1 MPRKRKKAPVE
12 EVQLDDDEYDTL
24 ALQSLLPCREKQI
37 NDLLSL
43 MGKPYHYTVPSIFMY
58 GHSSCGKSVVLE
70 SIMEYFEFPHVVVN
84 CVECYTTSILFQE
97 VLRGLYFHSK
107 ADDLRSGFDPP
118 KKCENANDFVRWLKK
133 MITHFYSEETTY
145 IILSKADRLRDRE
158 ANLIPALLN
167 LQELTSCNVCVIFES
182 EVTWEKYYSSIAGK
196 SPFIMFFSDYTKE
209 ELQKILA
216 LLRPPDSVEDF
227 YKDYVGI
234 VLSVFYT
241 ACRDLRELRHLAEIN
256 FQIYCEPI
264 KKGDA
269 TELDKHKLWKNIE
282 PYLKNALH
290 SLYLREISSS
300 EWTSLHVKS
309 TEVDGVE
316 LPSNF
321 KDLEL
326 TSTIPKRAKSGIVEL
341 PFYSKFLV
349 IAAYLASY
357 NPVKTD
363 IRFFV
368 KSAGKNK
375 KTLKSMKKDE
385 QKSAHLRGPKAFPLD
400 RLMAIFYS
408 IVDGKVPPTANIFSQ
423 ITSLVSLHLL
433 SQVGHEDQIDSPK
446 YKCIVSLDFV
456 KAISRTVNFD
466 VIRYLYDFI

>member
-1 MPRKRKKAPVE
+1 MPKKRKNVSVE
-12 EVQLDDDEYDTL
+12 DHPEEDDYDTQ
-24 ALQSLLPCREKQI
+24 ALHSLLPCREKQI
-37 NDLLSL
+37 SDLLTL
-43 MGKPYHYTVPSIFMY
+43 MGEPYQYTVSSIFMY
-58 GHSSCGKSVVLE
+58 GHASCGKSVVLE
-70 SIMEYFEFPHVVVN
+70 SIMEYYELPHVVVN
-84 CVECYTTSILFQE
+84 CVECYTTNILYQE

-107 ADDLRSGFDPP
+107 ADDARSEFVPP
-118 KKCENANDFVRWLKK
+118 KKCENTNDFVRFLKK
-133 MITHFYSEETTY
+133 MLTSFFPNETTY

-158 ANLIPALLN
+158 VNLIPALLN
-167 LQELTSCNVCVIFES
+167 LQEISGCNICVIFES
-182 EVTWEKYYSSIAGK
+182 EVTWEKYYNGIAGK
-196 SPFIMFFSDYTKE
+196 SPFIMFFPDYTKE
-209 ELQKILA
+209 ELQKIIT
-216 LLRPPDSVEDF
+216 LLRPPDSSEEF
-227 YKDYVGI
+227 YKDYIGI

-256 FQIYCEPI
+256 FPIYCEPI
-264 KKGDA
+264 KKEEA
-269 TELDKHKLWKNIE
+269 TESDKHKLWKNIE

-300 EWTSLHVKS
+300 EWTKLHVKS
-309 TEVDGVE
+309 TEDE
-316 LPSNF
+316 ISLPSNF
-321 KDLEL
+321 KDLESV
-326 TSTIPKRAKSGIVEL
+326 TSTTPKRAKSGIVEL

-363 IRFFV
+363 LRFFV

-446 YKCIVSLDFV
+446 YKCVVSLDFIQ
-456 KAISRTVNFD
+456 AISRTVNFD
-466 VIRYLYDFI
+466 VIRYLYDFV